1 MQTTFHRLFITL
13 LLIAALGGSAL
24 VFAPAAQAQ
33 EGTPTLRFNEPEI
46 VTLQPNVT
54 VNRAFD
60 ALAGDTVEIVL
71 SRLAEFEYTAVLIG
85 PDSTPI
91 GLERQPDGNVL
102 LALDLTQ
109 GGRYT
114 LTLQAT
120 NGSGQMLIQVNSATP
135 TPLEMGETL
144 ANVGGA
150 PVRFSLTPSDPA
162 APSMLTLSTVA
173 LREGESLP
181 RLVLTRSSDGEEVLS
196 LNPNMLAGLTLALP
210 AGESFVLSFEPGET
224 AQQVRIAWTAGDPAS
239 ASVGLPDGTGSSMGS
254 SSGSSSSNGVCQVYF
269 GGPVNARSG
278 PGTNYAPPV
287 AQVPAGTT
295 LNATGHNGDRSWYQ
309 VNYNGQMVW
318 VAMFVSATE
327 ERGNCSSLAVASYP
341 PPPVVAAP
349 PTSPP
354 SGGGGGSSPAPT
366 SPPSGGGGGGPA
378 PTSPP
383 PPTATPNAPTAPP
396 DASSHTFNVNRDGT
410 SQFQEVISYPNGD
423 TEDRIYATIDLNQ
436 GGGNQTRNVT
446 FTLVCNG
453 TGTEYVRW
461 GTNPN
466 SAGLTCGG
474 STTRFFTYDSETQY
488 YYVLFPSGSGT
499 GYVNYTLIATSSN

>member
-1 MQTTFHRLFITL
+1 MKTMSRAL
-13 LLIAALGGSAL
+13 LVALLVAALGTSIL
-24 VFAPAAQAQ
+24 SFAPTARAQ

-85 PDSTPI
+85 PDSAPI
-91 GLERQPDGNVL
+91 GLERQADGNVL
-102 LALDLTQ
+102 LALDLAE

-120 NGSGQMLIQVNSATP
+120 SGSGQMLIQVNSAAP
-135 TPLEMGETL
+135 VPLAMGETL
-144 ANVGGA
+144 ADVGAA
-150 PVRFSLTPSDPA
+150 PLRFSLTPDDPTA
-162 APSMLTLSTVA
+162 ASTLALSTLA
-173 LREGESLP
+173 TREAETLP
-181 RLVLTRSSDGEEVLS
+181 RLVLTRSSDGAEVLS
-196 LNPNMLAGLTLALP
+196 LNPNMIADLTLGLP
-210 AGESFVLSFEPGET
+210 QGESFVLSFEPADV
-224 AQQVRIAWTAGDPAS
+224 AQQVRIVWASGDAMPS
-239 ASVGLPDGTGSSMGS
+239 TVGLPDGTNGMGNGSPP
-254 SSGSSSSNGVCQVYF
+254 SNTTGVCQVYF
-269 GGPVNARSG
+269 GGAVNARSG

-295 LNATGHNGDRSWYQ
+295 LNVSGHNGDRSWYQ
-309 VNYNGQMVW
+309 VNYNGQTVW

-327 ERGNCSSLAVASYP
+327 ERGDCSALTVANYP
-341 PPPVVAAP
+341 APPVVVAP

-354 SGGGGGSSPAPT
+354 SGGGSGSPSPT
-366 SPPSGGGGGGPA
+366 NPPSGGGGGSS

-383 PPTATPNAPTAPP
+383 PPTATTSAPVAPP

-410 SQFQEVISYPNGD
+410 SQFQEVISAPNGD
-423 TEDRIYATIDLNQ
+423 TEDRIYVTIDLNQ
-436 GGGNQTRNVT
+436 GVGNQTRNVT

-453 TGTEYVRW
+453 AGSEYVRW

-466 SAGLTCGG
+466 APGLTCGG
-474 STTRFFTYDSETQY
+474 STTRFFTYDSDTQY
-488 YYVLFPSGSGT
+488 YYVKFPSGS